1 MVRLS
6 LLTAGLLVLNT
17 ANADVNSGLAVGDSV
32 RAFNP
37 QHVTGP
43 DAGKSA
49 CLVCANGEKP
59 VVAIFAREIDDNLS
73 TLVSSR

>member
-1 MVRLS
+1 MARVS
-6 LLTAGLLVLNT
+6 FWAAGIAGLLV
-17 ANADVNSGLAVGDSV
+17 AGPASSADIKSGIEVGQSI

-49 CLVCANGEKP
+49 CLV
-59 VVAIFAREIDDNLS
+59 
-73 TLVSSR
+73 

>member
-1 MVRLS
+1 MTRVS
-6 LLTAGLLVLNT
+6 LWAAGVAGLLVVGQAT
-17 ANADVNSGLAVGDSV
+17 PADIKSGIEVGQSI

-49 CLVCANGEKP
+49 CLV
-59 VVAIFAREIDDNLS
+59 
-73 TLVSSR
+73 